1 MPEGGTLTVRT
12 YSVNERVVVEISDTG
27 VGIAPAHQN
36 AIFHPFVTSR
46 KGGSG
51 LGLSVSRAIIER
63 YGGTISVSSI
73 PGRGATF
80 SISLPGVRSA
90 DVLPEPPMLQRTAS

>member
-1 MPEGGTLTVRT
+1 
-12 YSVNERVVVEISDTG
+12 
-27 VGIAPAHQN
+27 
-36 AIFHPFVTSR
+36 
-46 KGGSG
+46 
-51 LGLSVSRAIIER
+51 LSVSRAIIER